1 MSLPHSSSN
10 PQCRQRGFTLVEL
23 LVVIAMIAL
32 LATFAVPSIDSM
44 LGANDINRSQQ
55 AVQDSLAF
63 ARQTAIARNRRVEV
77 RFYKLDHPESIRL
90 DGKEYKT
97 FCAMQAFLIDESNK
111 VTPVGRIT
119 RLPRA
124 VLMNEA
130 EANST
135 LIGKLSDKTNW
146 TVDTGPDPQIP
157 LGSNGKNYTAKAF
170 QFRPDGSTNLDAT
183 QNWFL
188 TIHAT
193 RSNLVENPTFRDDR
207 VGGIEATTP
216 PKNFVTLQID
226 PVSGAVRAYRP

>member
-1 MSLPHSSSN
+1 MSLPHSSSHSTRR
-10 PQCRQRGFTLVEL
+10 PQQALRGFTLVEL

-77 RFYKLDHPESIRL
+77 RFYKLDHPESVGS
-90 DGKEYKT
+90 DQT

-119 RLPRA
+119 RLPRS

-130 EANST
+130 AANSS
-135 LIGKLSDKTNW
+135 LIRNLTDKNFSDPSN
-146 TVDTGPDPQIP
+146 DPKIS
-157 LGSNGKNYTAKAF
+157 LGSNGTSYTAKAF
-170 QFRPDGSTNLDAT
+170 QFRPDGSTNLSPT
-183 QNWFL
+183 GNWFV

-193 RSNLVENPTFRDDR
+193 RSGLAETFRDDR
-207 VGGIEATTP
+207 LGGTNATRP
-216 PKNFVTLQID
+216 PLNFVTLQID
-226 PVSGAVRAYRP
+226 PVSGSVRSYRP

>member
-1 MSLPHSSSN
+1 MSLPHSSSHPTRR
-10 PQCRQRGFTLVEL
+10 PQQAPRGFTLVEL

-44 LGANDINRSQQ
+44 IGANDINRSQQ

-77 RFYKLDHPESIRL
+77 RFYKLDHPESVGS
-90 DGKEYKT
+90 DQT

-119 RLPRA
+119 RLPRS
-124 VLMNEA
+124 VLMNEV

-135 LIGKLSDKTNW
+135 LIGKLSDKNFS
-146 TVDTGPDPQIP
+146 DPSNDPKIS
-157 LGSNGKNYTAKAF
+157 LGSNGTSYTAKAF
-170 QFRPDGSTNLDAT
+170 QFRPDGSTDLSPPTDK
-183 QNWFL
+183 WYV

-193 RSNLVENPTFRDDR
+193 RSGLADTFRDDR
-207 VGGIEATTP
+207 VGGNKATRP
-216 PKNFVTLQID
+216 PLNFVTLQID
-226 PVSGAVRAYRP
+226 PVSGSVRSYRP